1 MKKNGNILIVDDN
14 RGVLAALQ
22 LLLKPHFERIATLTS
37 PASLPAMLRE
47 DTWSV
52 LLLDMNFTSGINNGN
67 EGLYWLHEA
76 KRLRPALPV
85 VLFTAYADID
95 LAVRGIKEG
104 ATDFVVKPWENHKLV
119 ETLTA
124 ASRNNDAASAKDCP
138 ANEKPAMYW
147 GADGCQR
154 AHHGRERHGQG
165 DAGARTPPPLP
176 AERTPA
182 GVGGHGRYHGN
193 PLRERTVRSRQP
205 TRVPSSSMK

>member
-37 PASLPAMLRE
+37 PASLPTMLRE

-85 VLFTAYADID
+85 VLFTAYCTRPNACA
-95 LAVRGIKEG
+95 LPC
-104 ATDFVVKPWENHKLV
+104 PWCSSRHTP
-119 ETLTA
+119 TLTW
-124 ASRNNDAASAKDCP
+124 P
-138 ANEKPAMYW
+138 
-147 GADGCQR
+147 
-154 AHHGRERHGQG
+154 
-165 DAGARTPPPLP
+165 
-176 AERTPA
+176 
-182 GVGGHGRYHGN
+182 
-193 PLRERTVRSRQP
+193 
-205 TRVPSSSMK
+205 